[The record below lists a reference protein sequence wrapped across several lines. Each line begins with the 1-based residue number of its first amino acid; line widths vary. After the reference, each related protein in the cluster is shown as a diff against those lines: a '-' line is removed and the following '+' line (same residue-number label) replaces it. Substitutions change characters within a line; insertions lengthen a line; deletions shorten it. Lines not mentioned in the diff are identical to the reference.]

1 MRPAVLSMM
10 MGKHG
15 QRIAKE
21 KQTGYRKMQ
30 KAVRIERRIT
40 SPTIVKIGLS
50 WIYMVG
56 CM

>member
-30 KAVRIERRIT
+30 KAVRIEERIT